1 MVTVPGHPNGWLM
14 TRLRPSLLPWLGM
27 RITPITELTQ
37 PTRYVT
43 QFTMVVTQLALTYWL
58 WRALYAGV
66 RVSAG
71 LDVAQATSYALLGA
85 LYVQFRFVDRWS
97 NGDTMVQLMF
107 EGTIAYWF
115 IRPVSPRRWYLIRM
129 CGDLGYGAA
138 WAMVAYLVCLALGV
152 VAPPPSLAAGGAALL
167 TLALGLVI
175 TYYLQVIVDLMCF
188 WSTVNDSAVVAVQF
202 ASTLLSGAF
211 APLWF
216 FPGWF
221 QRASE
226 FLPFQSTLN
235 TPLSLYVGRLPVS
248 ALPGQ
253 LGVQLGWCAGL
264 AVFTWWLWRRAAA
277 RVTVLGG

>member
-1 MVTVPGHPNGWLM
+1 MARSSPAGSF
-14 TRLRPSLLPWLGM
+14 RLSLLPWRGM
-27 RITPITELTQ
+27 RITAIVELTQ

-43 QFTMVVTQLALTYWL
+43 QLTMVVTQLALTYWL
-58 WRALYAGV
+58 WRALYSGV
-66 RVSAG
+66 RESAG
-71 LDVAQATSYALLGA
+71 LDVTQATTYALLGV
-85 LYVQFRFVDRWS
+85 LYVQLRFIDRWS

-115 IRPVSPRRWYLIRM
+115 IRPVSARRWYLIRM
-129 CGDLGYGAA
+129 CGDLAYGGG
-138 WAMVAYLVCLALGV
+138 WALAAYLACRALGA
-152 VAPPPSLAAGGAALL
+152 VAGPPSLAAGGATLL

-188 WSTVNDSAVVAVQF
+188 WSTVNDNAVVAVQF

-221 QRASE
+221 QRAND

-235 TPLSLYVGRLPVS
+235 TPFSLYVGRLPVS

-253 LGVQLGWCAGL
+253 LAVQVGWCAGL
-264 AVFTWWLWRRAAA
+264 GLFTWWLWRRASA
-277 RVTVLGG
+277 RVTVMGG

>member
-1 MVTVPGHPNGWLM
+1 MP
-14 TRLRPSLLPWLGM
+14 TRPYLRSSLLPWRGT
-27 RITPITELTQ
+27 RITLITELTQ
-37 PTRYVT
+37 PVRYVT
-43 QFTMVVTQLALTYWL
+43 QLTMVVTQLALTYWL

-66 RVSAG
+66 RESAG
-71 LDVAQATSYALLGA
+71 LDVAQATSYALLGV
-85 LYVQFRFVDRWS
+85 LYLQFRFVDRWS
-97 NGDTMVQLMF
+97 NGDNMVQLMF
-107 EGTIAYWF
+107 DGTIAYWF

-129 CGDLGYGAA
+129 CGDLAYGGA
-138 WAMVAYLVCLALGV
+138 WAVVAYLACRALGA
-152 VAPPPSLAAGGAALL
+152 VAGPPSLAAGGATLL

-188 WSTVNDSAVVAVQF
+188 WSTVNDSAVTAVQF
-202 ASTLLSGAF
+202 ASSLLSGAF

-221 QRASE
+221 QRADD

-253 LGVQLGWCAGL
+253 LAVQLGWCAGL
-264 AVFTWWLWRRAAA
+264 AGFTWWLWRRAAA

>member
-1 MVTVPGHPNGWLM
+1 M
-14 TRLRPSLLPWLGM
+14 THTSESLRDALLPWRAM
-27 RITPITELTQ
+27 RITLITELTQ
-37 PTRYVT
+37 PVRYVP
-43 QFTMVVTQLALTYWL
+43 QLTMVVTQLALTWWL

-71 LDVAQATSYALLGA
+71 LDVTQATSYALLGV
-85 LYVQFRFVDRWS
+85 LYLQFKSVDRWS
-97 NGDTMVQLMF
+97 NGDTTVQLMF

-115 IRPVSPRRWYLIRM
+115 TRPVSPRRWYLIRM
-129 CGDLGYGAA
+129 CGDLAYGGV
-138 WAMVAYLVCLALGV
+138 WALAAYLACRGTGAIAG
-152 VAPPPSLAAGGAALL
+152 PPSWRAGTAALL

-188 WSTVNDSAVVAVQF
+188 WSTVNDSAVTAVQF
-202 ASTLLSGAF
+202 ASSLLSGAF

-221 QRASE
+221 QRADK

-235 TPLSLYVGRLPVS
+235 VPLSLYVGRLPVS
-248 ALPGQ
+248 ALAGQ
-253 LGVQLGWCAGL
+253 LAVQLAWSAGL
-264 AVFTWWLWRRAAA
+264 AVFTWWLWRRASA